1 MIRLATHADIPAILA
16 VYAPYVE
23 NTTYTFEY
31 DVPTLDAFTARFD
44 VITAQ
49 FPWLVWE
56 EDGKVLGYAYGSAPF
71 ERAAYGWC
79 AEVSIYLAPEIQG
92 IGIGRKLYAALEAFL
107 KLQGYKIIF
116 SLITAENQRSLAFHS
131 HLGYTVCGNF
141 PDCGLKFGRWLG
153 VTWMKKELFSGEIP
167 INAPVSAAC
176 IVKNHR
182 NFVNNLDNIPLF

>member
-1 MIRLATHADIPAILA
+1 MIRLATQADIPAILA

-31 DVPTLDAFTARFD
+31 DVPTLDAFTARFEA
-44 VITAQ
+44 ITAQ
-49 FPWLVWE
+49 FPWLVWV

-92 IGIGRKLYAALEAFL
+92 IGIGRKLYVALEAFL

-116 SLITAENQRSLAFHS
+116 SLITAENSGSLAFHTR
-131 HLGYTVCGNF
+131 LGYSVCGNF

-153 VTWMKKELFSGEIP
+153 VIWMKKELFSGEIP
-167 INAPVSAAC
+167 INTPVSAAC

>member
-1 MIRLATHADIPAILA
+1 MIRLATQADIPVILA

-31 DVPTLDAFTARFD
+31 DVPTLDAFTARFEA
-44 VITAQ
+44 ITAQ
-49 FPWLVWE
+49 FPWLVWV

-92 IGIGRKLYAALEAFL
+92 IGIGKKLYAALEAFL

-116 SLITAENQRSLAFHS
+116 SLITAENSGSLAFHT
-131 HLGYTVCGNF
+131 HLGYSVCGNF

>member
-1 MIRLATHADIPAILA
+1 MIRLATQADIPAILA

-31 DVPTLDAFTARFD
+31 DVPTLDAFTARFAA
-44 VITAQ
+44 ITAQ

-56 EDGKVLGYAYGSAPF
+56 DDGKVLGYAYGSAPF

-92 IGIGRKLYAALEAFL
+92 IGIGKKLYAALEAFL

-116 SLITAENQRSLAFHS
+116 SLITAENSGSLAFHT
-131 HLGYTVCGNF
+131 HLGYSVCGNF

>member
-1 MIRLATHADIPAILA
+1 MIRLATQADIPAILA

-31 DVPTLDAFTARFD
+31 DVPTLDAFTARFAA
-44 VITAQ
+44 ITAQ

-56 EDGKVLGYAYGSAPF
+56 DDGKVLGYAYGSAPF

-79 AEVSIYLAPEIQG
+79 AEVYIYLAPEIQG
-92 IGIGRKLYAALEAFL
+92 IGIGKKLYAALEAFL

-116 SLITAENQRSLAFHS
+116 SLITAENSGSLAFHT
-131 HLGYTVCGNF
+131 HLGYSVCGNF

>member
-1 MIRLATHADIPAILA
+1 MIRLATQADIPAILA

-31 DVPTLDAFTARFD
+31 DVPTLDAFTARFEA
-44 VITAQ
+44 ITAQ
-49 FPWLVWE
+49 FPWLVWV
-56 EDGKVLGYAYGSAPF
+56 EDGKVLGYAYSSAPF

-116 SLITAENQRSLAFHS
+116 SLITAENSGSLAFHS
-131 HLGYTVCGNF
+131 RLGYSVCGNF

>member
-1 MIRLATHADIPAILA
+1 MIRLATHADLPAILSI
-16 VYAPYVE
+16 YAPYVE
-23 NTTYTFEY
+23 NTPYTFEY
-31 DVPTLDAFTARFD
+31 DIPTPESFAARFD
-44 VITAQ
+44 AITAQ

-56 EDGKVLGYAYGSAPF
+56 EGGKVLGYAYGSAPF
-71 ERAAYGWC
+71 ERAAYRWC

-92 IGIGRKLYAALEAFL
+92 QGIGKKLYLALEEFL

-116 SLITAENQRSLAFHS
+116 SLITAENERSLAFHS
-131 HLGYTVCGNF
+131 RLGYTVCGHF

-167 INAPVSAAC
+167 INMPVSVPY
-176 IVKNHR
+176 IVKNNR

>member
-1 MIRLATHADIPAILA
+1 MIHLATHADIPAILA